1 MKKIAWI
8 LAVLLMLGGCSAPAA
23 ETATPKAAAS
33 PSPKVE
39 TPAAE
44 PTNIPT
50 PETTPGPTGT
60 EDGELAGYFPFLAD
74 TTLVYSGEGSEYTD
88 EQVFFDFISGN
99 RAQMRC
105 IGTGTTSVSVLEKAD
120 GKLERI
126 YFRGE
131 SYGLENKL
139 DVTAE
144 SREIVLQ
151 EPLEVGTSWSVDS
164 QGAGSTFEITGKDVE
179 ITTAAGT
186 FETLEVT
193 RTEEGATE
201 KSYYAKGLGLVK
213 TLYES
218 GEMTVT
224 KELVEIVEGGRTEE
238 LYVTYP
244 DVTHNQY
251 KDEKRTVEVTTNERP
266 EAMLEALFKHPSDAG
281 LAALMGE
288 DAVINSVTVSA
299 EEGRIRIDFSKSFV
313 SSMNAG
319 AGVENMIL
327 QSIAYTLSS
336 YYGYPEVKITL
347 DGENY
352 ESGHIYQ
359 EDGDTFEVVR
369 EDLYPNE

>member
-8 LAVLLMLGGCSAPAA
+8 LAALLMLGGCSAPAS
-23 ETATPKAAAS
+23 ETTTPKAAAS
-33 PSPKVE
+33 PSPKAE

-44 PTNIPT
+44 PTDIPT
-50 PETTPGPTGT
+50 PEATPGPTGT
-60 EDGELAGYFPFLAD
+60 EDGELSSYFPFLTD
-74 TTLVYSGEGSEYTD
+74 TTLIYSGEGSEYTD
-88 EQVFFDFISGN
+88 EQVFFDFINGN

-266 EAMLEALFKHPSDAG
+266 EAMLEALFKHPSDGG

-288 DAVINSVTVSA
+288 DAAVNSVTVSA

-313 SSMNAG
+313 NSMNAG

-352 ESGHIYQ
+352 ESGHIHQ